1 MLAAVLLLLI
11 AGCDTSDDPTPQP
24 CPVVRITSCDIT
36 ERSISVLITVLD
48 AESAAWQCRE
58 WDGIPPI
65 ASNILS
71 FGTPIS
77 AGEDMLVEIDGLLPE
92 SEYVVAVAAVAA
104 DREVITHIR
113 LSTLAENEEDEG
125 GDDGK
130 DEGKEDDGSDDGG
143 KDDDGKDD
151 DGGSDDGKEDDDT
164 GNEPIEL
171 LGVLFDGA
179 QLITTSDVATTVIE
193 LTSSDAQ
200 CSLLIDFKRMP
211 TATLLADTYSCAE
224 GDVALLFSG
233 AATSE
238 DIVAAEGEV
247 VVERDHDIYTLTIAF
262 RSEPLTL
269 KGEYEGEIAGLN
281 VEQPDGGGAED
292 DDDKE
297 VGEDENEDKDNDNE
311 EDAPLLVSA
320 TATKIGRYWALTLAS
335 ADKRTS
341 LYVEVYGYNIDYD
354 YLVPGTYRV
363 KNYGYEF
370 EEGDIDYYYS
380 TLQMNGEKVQLAS
393 GRLDI
398 KLDGEQYVIDVD
410 ITDAQSR
417 TLETTYCGVIEVVA
431 L

>member
-1 MLAAVLLLLI
+1 MFVAVLLLLI

-36 ERSISVLITVLD
+36 DRSISVLITVLD

-65 ASNILS
+65 APNILS

-92 SEYVVAVAAVAA
+92 REYVVAVAAVAA
-104 DREVITHIR
+104 DRETTTHIR
-113 LSTLAENEEDEG
+113 LSTLAENEED
-125 GDDGK
+125 
-130 DEGKEDDGSDDGG
+130 
-143 KDDDGKDD
+143 DDDGKEDGGGD
-151 DGGSDDGKEDDDT
+151 DGGSDDGSDGGSEDDDT

-179 QLITTSDVATTVIE
+179 QLITSSDVATTVIE

-224 GDVALLFSG
+224 GDVELLFSG

-238 DIVAAEGEV
+238 DVVAAEGKV
-247 VVERDHDIYTLTIAF
+247 IVERDHDLYTLDIAF

-281 VEQPDGGGAED
+281 VEQPDDGGAED
-292 DDDKE
+292 DDDKD

-354 YLVPGTYRV
+354 HLVPGTYRV

-380 TLQMNGEKVQLAS
+380 SLQMNGEKVQLAS
-393 GRLDI
+393 GTLDI
-398 KLDGEQYVIDVD
+398 KLDGEQYVIGVD

-417 TLETTYCGVIEVVA
+417 TLETTYRGAIEVIA

>member
-1 MLAAVLLLLI
+1 MNRGRLLNMFVVVLLLLI

-77 AGEDMLVEIDGLLPE
+77 VGEDMLVEIDGLLPE
-92 SEYVVAVAAVAA
+92 REYVVAVAAVAA
-104 DREVITHIR
+104 DRETTTHIR
-113 LSTLAENEEDEG
+113 LSTLAENEED
-125 GDDGK
+125 
-130 DEGKEDDGSDDGG
+130 DGG
-143 KDDDGKDD
+143 D
-151 DGGSDDGKEDDDT
+151 DGGSDDGKEDDGGKEDDDT

-224 GDVALLFSG
+224 GDVVLLFSG

-238 DIVAAEGEV
+238 DVVAAEGEV
-247 VVERDHDIYTLTIAF
+247 IVERDHEIYTLTIAF

-281 VEQPDGGGAED
+281 VEQPDDGGAED
-292 DDDKE
+292 DDDND
-297 VGEDENEDKDNDNE
+297 VGEDENEGNDNDNE

-335 ADKRTS
+335 ADGRTS

-363 KNYGYEF
+363 KSYGYEF

-380 TLQMNGEKVQLAS
+380 SLQMNGEKVQLAS
-393 GRLDI
+393 GTLDI

-417 TLETTYCGVIEVVA
+417 MLETTYCGAIEVMP

>member
-24 CPVVRITSCDIT
+24 CPVVRITSCDIAD
-36 ERSISVLITVLD
+36 RSISVLITVLD

-77 AGEDMLVEIDGLLPE
+77 AGEDMLVEIGGLLPE
-92 SEYVVAVAAVAA
+92 REYVVAVAAVAA
-104 DREVITHIR
+104 DRETTTHIR
-113 LSTLAENEEDEG
+113 LSTLAEN
-125 GDDGK
+125 
-130 DEGKEDDGSDDGG
+130 KED
-143 KDDDGKDD
+143 DDDGKENEGGD

-193 LTSSDAQ
+193 LTSRDAQ

-224 GDVALLFSG
+224 GDVTLLFSG

-238 DIVAAEGEV
+238 DVVAAEGEV
-247 VVERDHDIYTLTIAF
+247 IVERDHEIYTLTIAF

-281 VEQPDGGGAED
+281 VEQPDDGGAED
-292 DDDKE
+292 DEDDKD
-297 VGEDENEDKDNDNE
+297 VGEDKDNDNE

-363 KNYGYEF
+363 KSYGYEF

-380 TLQMNGEKVQLAS
+380 SLQMNGEKVQLAS
-393 GRLDI
+393 GTLDI

>member
-1 MLAAVLLLLI
+1 MFVVVLLLLI
-11 AGCDTSDDPTPQP
+11 AGCDTSDDTTQPP

-77 AGEDMLVEIDGLLPE
+77 AGEDTLVEIDGLLPE
-92 SEYVVAVAAVAA
+92 REYVVAVAAVAA
-104 DREVITHIR
+104 DRETTTHIR
-113 LSTLAENEEDEG
+113 LSTLAENKEDEG
-125 GDDGK
+125 GDDG
-130 DEGKEDDGSDDGG
+130 GSDDGG
-143 KDDDGKDD
+143 DDGGSDD
-151 DGGSDDGKEDDDT
+151 GSDDGKEDDNT

-200 CSLLIDFKRMP
+200 CSLLIDFKSMP

-238 DIVAAEGEV
+238 DVVAAEGEV
-247 VVERDHDIYTLTIAF
+247 IVERDHDIYTLTIAF

-281 VEQPDGGGAED
+281 VEQPDDGGAED

-297 VGEDENEDKDNDNE
+297 VGEDKDNDNE
-311 EDAPLLVSA
+311 ENAPLLVSA

-363 KNYGYEF
+363 KSYGYEF

-380 TLQMNGEKVQLAS
+380 SLQMNGEKVQLAS

-398 KLDGEQYVIDVD
+398 KLDGEQYVIEVD

-417 TLETTYCGVIEVVA
+417 TLETTYCGVIEVVV

>member
-1 MLAAVLLLLI
+1 MLATVLLLLI
-11 AGCDTSDDPTPQP
+11 AGCDTSDDTTQQP

-92 SEYVVAVAAVAA
+92 REYVVAVAAVAA
-104 DREVITHIR
+104 DRETTTHIR
-113 LSTLAENEEDEG
+113 LSTLAENKEDDDDGKEDEG
-125 GDDGK
+125 G
-130 DEGKEDDGSDDGG
+130 
-143 KDDDGKDD
+143 D

-179 QLITTSDVATTVIE
+179 QLITTSDVVTTVIE

-233 AATSE
+233 AATTE
-238 DIVAAEGEV
+238 DVVAAEGEV
-247 VVERDHDIYTLTIAF
+247 IVERDHDIYTLTIAF
-262 RSEPLTL
+262 RSEHLTL

-281 VEQPDGGGAED
+281 VEQPDDGGAED

-297 VGEDENEDKDNDNE
+297 VGEDENEDKDNDNV

-363 KNYGYEF
+363 KSYGYEF

-380 TLQMNGEKVQLAS
+380 SLQMNGEKVQLAS
-393 GRLDI
+393 GTLDI
-398 KLDGEQYVIDVD
+398 KLDGEQYVIGVD

-417 TLETTYCGVIEVVA
+417 TLETTYCGVIEVVP

>member
-1 MLAAVLLLLI
+1 MFVAVLLLLI
-11 AGCDTSDDPTPQP
+11 AGCDTSDDTTQP
-24 CPVVRITSCDIT
+24 PRPVVRITSCDIT

-77 AGEDMLVEIDGLLPE
+77 EGEDMLVEIDGLLPE
-92 SEYVVAVAAVAA
+92 REYVVAVAAVAA
-104 DREVITHIR
+104 DRETTTHIR
-113 LSTLAENEEDEG
+113 LSTLAENKED
-125 GDDGK
+125 DD
-130 DEGKEDDGSDDGG
+130 DGKEDDG
-143 KDDDGKDD
+143 KED

-247 VVERDHDIYTLTIAF
+247 IVERDHDIYTLTIAF
-262 RSEPLTL
+262 RGEELTL
-269 KGEYEGEIAGLN
+269 TGEYEGEIAGLN
-281 VEQPDGGGAED
+281 VEQPDDGGAED

-297 VGEDENEDKDNDNE
+297 VGEDKDNDNDNE

-363 KNYGYEF
+363 KSYGYEF

-380 TLQMNGEKVQLAS
+380 SLQMNGEKVQLAS
-393 GRLDI
+393 GTLDI
-398 KLDGEQYVIDVD
+398 KLDGEQYVIGVD

-417 TLETTYCGVIEVVA
+417 TLETTYCGVIEVMP

>member
-1 MLAAVLLLLI
+1 MNRGRLLNMLAVVLLLLI

-24 CPVVRITSCDIT
+24 RPVVRITSCDIT
-36 ERSISVLITVLD
+36 DRSISVLITVLD

-92 SEYVVAVAAVAA
+92 REYVVAVAAVAA
-104 DREVITHIR
+104 DREVTTHIR
-113 LSTLAENEEDEG
+113 LSTLAENEED
-125 GDDGK
+125 DD
-130 DEGKEDDGSDDGG
+130 DGKEDDGG
-143 KDDDGKDD
+143 D

-238 DIVAAEGEV
+238 DVVAAEGEV

-281 VEQPDGGGAED
+281 VELPDDGGAED

-297 VGEDENEDKDNDNE
+297 EGEDENEDEDNE

-341 LYVEVYGYNIDYD
+341 LYVEVYGYNINYD

-380 TLQMNGEKVQLAS
+380 SLQMNGEKVQLAS

-398 KLDGEQYVIDVD
+398 KLDGEQYVIEVD

-417 TLETTYCGVIEVVA
+417 TLETTYRGVIEVVA

>member
-11 AGCDTSDDPTPQP
+11 AGCDTSDDTTQQP
-24 CPVVRITSCDIT
+24 RPVVRITSCDIT

-77 AGEDMLVEIDGLLPE
+77 AGEDTLVEIDGLLPE
-92 SEYVVAVAAVAA
+92 REYVVAVAAVAA
-104 DREVITHIR
+104 DRETTTHIR
-113 LSTLAENEEDEG
+113 LSTLAENKENDDDGKEDEG
-125 GDDGK
+125 GDDG
-130 DEGKEDDGSDDGG
+130 GSDDGSDDG
-143 KDDDGKDD
+143 
-151 DGGSDDGKEDDDT
+151 SEDDDT

-233 AATSE
+233 AATTE

-247 VVERDHDIYTLTIAF
+247 IVERDHDIYTLTIAF

-281 VEQPDGGGAED
+281 VEQPDDGGAED

-297 VGEDENEDKDNDNE
+297 VGEDKDNDNE

-363 KNYGYEF
+363 KSYGYEF

-380 TLQMNGEKVQLAS
+380 SLQMNGEKEQLAS

-398 KLDGEQYVIDVD
+398 KLDGEQYVIEVD
-410 ITDAQSR
+410 IIDAQSR

>member
-1 MLAAVLLLLI
+1 MFVAVLLLLI
-11 AGCDTSDDPTPQP
+11 AGCDTSDDTTQQP

-36 ERSISVLITVLD
+36 DRSISVLITVLD

-92 SEYVVAVAAVAA
+92 REYVVAVAAVAA
-104 DREVITHIR
+104 DRETTTHIR
-113 LSTLAENEEDEG
+113 LSTLAENKED
-125 GDDGK
+125 DD
-130 DEGKEDDGSDDGG
+130 DGKEDDGGDDGDGGSDD
-143 KDDDGKDD
+143 
-151 DGGSDDGKEDDDT
+151 GSDDGKEDDDT

-200 CSLLIDFKRMP
+200 CSLLIDFKSMP

-233 AATSE
+233 AATTE
-238 DIVAAEGEV
+238 DVVAAEGEV
-247 VVERDHDIYTLTIAF
+247 IVERDHDIYTLTIAF

-281 VEQPDGGGAED
+281 VEQPDDGGAED
-292 DDDKE
+292 DEDDKD
-297 VGEDENEDKDNDNE
+297 VGEDEDKDNDNE

-363 KNYGYEF
+363 KSYGYEF

-380 TLQMNGEKVQLAS
+380 SLQMNGEKVQLAS
-393 GRLDI
+393 GTLDI
-398 KLDGEQYVIDVD
+398 KLDGEQYVIEVD

-417 TLETTYCGVIEVVA
+417 TLETTYRGAIEVVA